1 MSMDTRPTAGPGR
14 PWEFPAVHHAT
25 LANGLR
31 VSIAPMHRLPMVTVL
46 ALVDAGATRDE
57 PGHEGVALLTAS
69 ALTEGTVRLDGA
81 SLTDQCE
88 RLGASI
94 DTGADWDS
102 CVTHVAV
109 TPDRLEPAMALLGEV
124 LVSPGFRGRDVERLK
139 EERLAD
145 LLQQR
150 VEPRGLAAEQ
160 FREFLYVDGSRYRVS
175 AGGSP
180 TTVRGLTPDLVHAFH
195 AAHVVPSRMR
205 IVLAGDVTPERA
217 VALVERTLG
226 SWRGS
231 DAASGAPPAT
241 VDDRTVAGGRRV
253 RVVHKADAPQ
263 SELRIGHRGLP
274 RRHPDFFDV
283 VVMNALLGGLFSSR
297 INLNLR
303 EAHAYTYGANSM
315 FDWRCGAGPF
325 VVSTAVKT
333 EVTDAAVREILLEI
347 DRMRHETV
355 GVDELSLATAYL
367 DGVFPIRYETTTAV
381 AQAIATAATYGLPDD
396 YYTTYREHVR
406 GVTAASVRRAAEQHL
421 HPEELL
427 VLAVGDREA
436 IRAPLE
442 ALGIGPLD
450 VVVPDD
456 ASTEGG

>member
-1 MSMDTRPTAGPGR
+1 MSMSTRPTAGPGR

-25 LANGLR
+25 LGNGIR
-31 VSIAPMHRLPMVTVL
+31 VSVAPMHRLPMVTVL
-46 ALVDAGATRDE
+46 ALVDAGATRDAA
-57 PGHEGVALLTAS
+57 GAEGAAMLTAT
-69 ALTEGTVRLDGA
+69 ALTEGTARLDGA
-81 SLTDQCE
+81 SLTEQCE
-88 RLGASI
+88 RLGASL
-94 DTGADWDS
+94 DAGADWDS
-102 CVTHVAV
+102 LMAHLAV
-109 TPDRLEPAMALLGEV
+109 TPDRLEQAMALLGEV
-124 LVSPGFRGRDVERLK
+124 LVSPGFRERDVERLK

-160 FREFLYVDGSRYRVS
+160 FREFLYVEGSRYRV
-175 AGGSP
+175 AGGGSP
-180 TTVRGLTPDLVHAFH
+180 ASVRTLSSETVRAFH
-195 AAHVVPSRMR
+195 GAHVVPSRLT
-205 IVLAGDVTPERA
+205 IVLAGDVTLERG
-217 VALVERTLG
+217 VRLVERSLG
-226 SWRGS
+226 SWRGA
-231 DAASGAPPAT
+231 DGAAAAA

-263 SELRIGHRGLP
+263 SELRVGHRGLP
-274 RRHPDFFDV
+274 RLHPDFFDV

-303 EAHAYTYGANSM
+303 EKHAYTYGANSM
-315 FDWRCGAGPF
+315 FDWRRGAGPF

-347 DRMRHETV
+347 DRMRSETV
-355 GVDELSLATAYL
+355 SADELSLATAYL

-381 AQAIATAATYGLPDD
+381 AQAIASATVYGLPDD
-396 YYTTYREHVR
+396 YYTTYRAKVR
-406 GVTAASVRRAAEQHL
+406 AVTAESVRRAAEQHL
-421 HPEELL
+421 HPDELL

-450 VVVPDD
+450 VVVPVE
-456 ASTEGG
+456 EG

>member
-1 MSMDTRPTAGPGR
+1 MSMSTRPVAGSGR

-31 VSIAPMHRLPMVTVL
+31 VSVAPMHRLPMVTVL
-46 ALVDAGATRDE
+46 AMVDAGATRDAA
-57 PGHEGVALLTAS
+57 GHEGASLLTAS
-69 ALTEGTVRLDGA
+69 ALTEGTARLDGA
-81 SLTDQCE
+81 SLTEQCE

-94 DTGADWDS
+94 DAGADWDS
-102 CVTHVAV
+102 FMAHVAV
-109 TPDRLEPAMALLGEV
+109 TPDRLEQAMALLGEV
-124 LVSPGFRGRDVERLK
+124 LITPGFRARDVERLK

-160 FREFLYVDGSRYRVS
+160 FREFLYVEGSRYRVS

-180 TTVRGLTPDLVHAFH
+180 ATVRGLSPEIVQAFH
-195 AAHVVPSRMR
+195 AAHVAPSRMT
-205 IVLAGDVTPERA
+205 IVLTGDVTPERG
-217 VALVERTLG
+217 VALVERALG
-226 SWRGS
+226 SWRG
-231 DAASGAPPAT
+231 DAASGAMPAT

-263 SELRIGHRGLP
+263 SELRVGHRGLP
-274 RRHPDFFDV
+274 RLHPDFFDV

-303 EAHAYTYGANSM
+303 EKHAYTYGANSM
-315 FDWRCGAGPF
+315 FDWRRGAGPF
-325 VVSTAVKT
+325 VVSTAVNT

-347 DRMRHETV
+347 DRMRSETV
-355 GVDELSLATAYL
+355 SADELSLATAYL

-381 AQAIATAATYGLPDD
+381 AQAIATASSYGLPDD
-396 YYTTYREHVR
+396 YYTTYRQRVR
-406 GVTAASVRRAAEQHL
+406 GVTAESVRRAAEQHL

-436 IRAPLE
+436 IRAPLD

-450 VVVPDD
+450 VVEPTTD
-456 ASTEGG
+456 A